1 MYLRLDRFER
11 LAERNGYRSG
21 EDLLCALG
29 CNRGT
34 YYALKKGG
42 SLDPDLAAEIYNR
55 FGEEAMFEIIS
66 FGDEKWERKNRRKK
80 AKRR

>member
-21 EDLLCALG
+21 
-29 CNRGT
+29 NRGT